1 MTFGMVL
8 AEHLTMSASASMF
21 YIAVHYKN
29 KTVAASKKILKYIS
43 CFLSKNLLDM
53 KMVVNYLNFVLH
65 LELKTKSRYKILNF
79 VFQFVKNT
87 K

>member
-29 KTVAASKKILKYIS
+29 KTVAASKKNIKVHQLFS
-43 CFLSKNLLDM
+43 